1 MFSIKIIAISLP
13 YIMNFSSSISLP
25 FLSTAC
31 QINPKRVVSFS
42 DICDKSRVHKNLHV
56 TEKEIGKIFCQNW

>member
-1 MFSIKIIAISLP
+1 
-13 YIMNFSSSISLP
+13 MNFSSSISLP